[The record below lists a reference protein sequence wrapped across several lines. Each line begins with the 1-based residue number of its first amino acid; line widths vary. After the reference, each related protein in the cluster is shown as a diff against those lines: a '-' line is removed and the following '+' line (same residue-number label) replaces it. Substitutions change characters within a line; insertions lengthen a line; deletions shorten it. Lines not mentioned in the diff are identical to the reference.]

1 MQFRRLEKAP
11 VSLLHL
17 NLSSSSIENSDLY
30 TDNVAERVVVS
41 LRRKGVRTI
50 IQDLWVRLSTAQGQT
65 LQYRFK
71 KSYYYMFA

>member
-30 TDNVAERVVVS
+30 TDNVAERVRES
-41 LRRKGVRTI
+41 RRRESE
-50 IQDLWVRLSTAQGQT
+50 R
-65 LQYRFK
+65 
-71 KSYYYMFA
+71 